1 MKNKYLRFA
10 FVISAT
16 VSLNSCLYKT
26 PISEPVE
33 GDVSFM
39 EDVEPIF
46 ETQGCV
52 ACHPSDAGLDLMV
65 GKAYESIFANSL
77 VNLEKP
83 EESIIYAHPKES
95 HPKTYTPA
103 EANIVL
109 AWIEQ
114 GAKDN

>member
-1 MKNKYLRFA
+1 MKKKYLRFA
-10 FVISAT
+10 FVIAAT

-33 GDVSFM
+33 GDISFI

-46 ETQGCV
+46 EAQGCV

-77 VNLEKP
+77 VDIENP
-83 EESIIYAHPKES
+83 EGSIIYTHPKDS